1 MKGCATMPL
10 DQQHLV
16 TILKDILVNQQ
27 MDCCGS
33 VAECEQV
40 GRLVKSLMVDEGI
53 DNQTKDILQEIY
65 SYCQKGINSTDLDQ
79 HIESH
84 QQQLSQWVT
93 NMDQLL

>member
-1 MKGCATMPL
+1 MPL

-27 MDCCGS
+27 IDCCGS
-33 VAECEQV
+33 VSECEQV
-40 GRLVKSLMVDEGI
+40 GRLVKSLMVDESI
-53 DNQTKDILQEIY
+53 NDHTKDILQEIY

-84 QQQLSQWVT
+84 QQELSQWVT
-93 NMDQLL
+93 NMDQLF